1 MLLAFGA
8 EPILELQVTLTDV
21 VTSTAGISKGDL
33 GDKILRDKESHV

>member
-21 VTSTAGISKGDL
+21 VTSTASISKVDL
-33 GDKILRDKESHV
+33 GDKILHDKEIQV